1 MVCTEGVD
9 ASACGVDTAAGLS
22 EIGATAGVCVA
33 GTFIGT
39 SGMGVADT
47 TACGCRERRPRSN
60 FAFTEDRIA
69 RLENEPGFQKRYR
82 VKHLRQSRQS
92 NLSD

>member
-1 MVCTEGVD
+1 VVCTEGVD

-47 TACGCRERRPRSN
+47 T
-60 FAFTEDRIA
+60 
-69 RLENEPGFQKRYR
+69 PGFAVSNQNKK
-82 VKHLRQSRQS
+82 VKDFWL
-92 NLSD
+92 